1 MSANQ
6 PKHLGSGT
14 PALGGSGA
22 AWYLVRSKPRQERV
36 ARDNLVRQGYRVFLP
51 FLRIPISKR
60 GARKA
65 RLDPMFP
72 GYLFVHLL
80 PHADNFAP
88 IRSTLGVSKLVR
100 FGAEYA
106 RVSEVIVEGIRA
118 GVDHED
124 ARDWI
129 PTTPQPGDRVVI
141 IGGALDGVEAIFSCR
156 KGEDR
161 VVLLISL
168 IGRAVELENSLDGL
182 RAADTR
188 LVSPTCAA
196 DVHILNMLHLR
207 CGQILNAMYE
217 SLIASAL
224 PYVSRIPP

>member
-1 MSANQ
+1 MSMSESRR
-6 PKHLGSGT
+6 KHLDSGT
-14 PALGGSGA
+14 PALGDSGA
-22 AWYLVRSKPRQERV
+22 AWYLVRSKPRLERV
-36 ARDNLVRQGYRVFLP
+36 ARDNLVRQGYRVFVP

-168 IGRAVELENSLDGL
+168 IGRIVAVENPIDGL
-182 RAADTR
+182 RA
-188 LVSPTCAA
+188 VESPPKAP
-196 DVHILNMLHLR
+196 
-207 CGQILNAMYE
+207 
-217 SLIASAL
+217 SLKLS
-224 PYVSRIPP
+224 

>member
-1 MSANQ
+1 MSMSESRR
-6 PKHLGSGT
+6 KHLDSGT

-36 ARDNLVRQGYRVFLP
+36 ARDNLIRQDYRVFLP
-51 FLRIPISKR
+51 FLRIPTARR
-60 GARKA
+60 GVRKM

-72 GYLFVHLL
+72 GYLFVYLL

-106 RVSEVIVEGIRA
+106 RVSETIVEGIRA

-124 ARDWI
+124 ARDWVAV
-129 PTTPQPGDRVVI
+129 TPQPGDRVVI
-141 IGGALDGVEAIFSCR
+141 AGGPLDGVEAIYSCR

-161 VVLLISL
+161 VVLLISSVCFL
-168 IGRAVELENSLDGL
+168 TAASGAMHGRKLWLRPIGIISLS
-182 RAADTR
+182 
-188 LVSPTCAA
+188 LV
-196 DVHILNMLHLR
+196 
-207 CGQILNAMYE
+207 
-217 SLIASAL
+217 
-224 PYVSRIPP
+224 